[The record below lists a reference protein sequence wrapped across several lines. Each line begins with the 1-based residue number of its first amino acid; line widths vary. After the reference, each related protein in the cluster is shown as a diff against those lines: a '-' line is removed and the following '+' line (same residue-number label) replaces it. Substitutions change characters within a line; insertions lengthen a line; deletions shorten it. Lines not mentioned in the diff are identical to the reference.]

1 VPAEPVCLSCRRPLE
16 PELAGGGLAV
26 DLDGP
31 EALAA
36 ARELAAAAPGDQA
49 TQAVVRELLA
59 GLCRVCGRAL
69 P

>member
-1 VPAEPVCLSCRRPLE
+1 MPANPVCLACRRPLDAE
-16 PELAGGGLAV
+16 RYDLALS
-26 DLDGP
+26 LDGP
-31 EALAA
+31 DAVAA